1 MKFQKNGKS
10 VDGMVFMKLRKVLR
24 YIRSEIK
31 QSEGSPAEI
40 IWRCEKAWEKEFG
53 NRVEV
58 E

>member
-1 MKFQKNGKS
+1 
-10 VDGMVFMKLRKVLR
+10 MVFMKLRKVLR